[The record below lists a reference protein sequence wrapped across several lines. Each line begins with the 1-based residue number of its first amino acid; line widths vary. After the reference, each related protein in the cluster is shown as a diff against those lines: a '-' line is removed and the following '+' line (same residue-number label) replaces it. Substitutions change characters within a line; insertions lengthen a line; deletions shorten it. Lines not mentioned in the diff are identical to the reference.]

1 MKNILIICLLL
12 MLTACGEQVTINNGE
27 KGKQLTTSGL
37 ETEIRNPGSFRMDIC
52 FISACPKLV
61 KLQTSFSAHTI
72 HVDKIFLPRSNVTV
86 DDVTF
91 GIQFH
96 VKNDK
101 RSIDEAFA
109 TIRAEKEKDST
120 FVITSEMVYNT
131 YIARKAPEVVID
143 ILRDYSID
151 DVLSNVSEISKQA
164 KAALNKELEST
175 PIEITEFGFPNGVGT
190 PPKVVLDA
198 KERLYA
204 VNEERARKFKELEAA
219 LAIESQRQLVQ
230 ATRARNDASIAKE
243 LGIPTSEFMLL
254 KTIERFADAADD
266 GTPIALGGGLLPMCK
281 SIK

>member
-1 MKNILIICLLL
+1 MKNIFIICLLL
-12 MLTACGEQVTINNGE
+12 MLTACGDQVTIFNGE

-37 ETEIRNPGSFRMDIC
+37 ESIIREPGTFRMDVC
-52 FISACPKLV
+52 FTSACPKLV
-61 KLQTSFSAHTI
+61 RLQTSFSAHTI
-72 HVDKIFLPRSNVTV
+72 HMDKIFLPISNVTV

-91 GIQFH
+91 GIQFR
-96 VKNDK
+96 VKEDK
-101 RSIDEAFA
+101 ASINEAFS
-109 TIRAEKEKDST
+109 TRAENVKDGT
-120 FVITSEMVYNT
+120 FIITSEMMYDT

-143 ILRDYSID
+143 ILREYSID

-204 VNEERARKFKELEAA
+204 VNEERARKLRELEAQ
-219 LAIESQRQLVQ
+219 LAIESQRQAVQ
-230 ATRARNDASIAKE
+230 AVRARNDAAIAKE

-254 KTIERFADAADD
+254 KTIERFADAADE
-266 GTPIALGGGLLPMCK
+266 GTPIALGGGILPICK
-281 SIK
+281 STK